1 MIPRNAS
8 ILAAMMLAAASS
20 HMIRAADGH
29 AAEDELALAAAQLT
43 ATAKPVL
50 IGEPSAGTVQANL
63 ADPADCVNNGS
74 WSSIINWTPHI
85 PVSAANLPDG
95 RLLTFASNQRTSFP
109 AGPEFTYAAT
119 WNPATGAF
127 QEFNNSSHDMFCGGI
142 TLMADGRVMVNGGRN
157 EVTST
162 SVFDWRTNSWTRV
175 QNMNGGRWYNT
186 SVSLP
191 NGNVF
196 TATGSGTGLSTTE
209 RWSSAGWS
217 VLTGISWSAVMAG
230 ESGYFTHW
238 HPFVSVAPDGRL
250 LHFGPTD
257 TMHWFDV
264 TGTGTF
270 ANANAAVPGSHY
282 PKEGCWVMYDEGKAL
297 VAGGSADT
305 TPNPGDNSI
314 GTSTKLAYTVNMTT
328 NPPTVSATG
337 SMAYARQ
344 FANTVVLPSGEVL
357 VMGGNSPG
365 QKFSDNGSIMPCE
378 IWNPKTGTWRTVA
391 SISVPRNY
399 HSVALLL
406 PDGRVWSAGGG
417 LGGGDHRDAQL
428 YSPPCFFTN
437 TGTLATRPVLNTAPA
452 KVGPGTAFSVTGT
465 SGLVKFSFI
474 RMAALTHSVN
484 TDQRYL
490 SLPFTETSPGNYQ
503 ITAHSNL
510 NVMNPGYWM
519 LFGINATG
527 AFSVAKIIQ
536 VDASSNIAVTH
547 PGDQTSTVGVAASL
561 QINATAPTG
570 TTLSYSASGLPTGL
584 SINDSTGLITGM
596 PNASGTFPS
605 RVTASGGG
613 QAVSQDFTW
622 TVLLANT
629 GSGKILREWWLN
641 IANSDLTSLTSNTA
655 YPNSPTGSD
664 QPTSFETPTNW
675 ADNLGQRVRG
685 YVYPPVSGQY
695 RFWIASD
702 DEGRLILSSNSNPA
716 NGSIIARVPTWT
728 NSREWTRFAE
738 QASAVITL
746 QAGQPYYIEALM
758 KEGGGGDNLAVAWQI
773 PGSSGPAVIAG
784 QYLSPWQNNRL
795 PVLTNPGNRAN
806 VIGNAVTLNLQASD
820 ADNDALTFSATGLPT
835 SLSINSATGVIS
847 GTPSATGSFNVT
859 ISVTDGR
866 SNPVPVSFVWTINPQ
881 VELNPV
887 AATPTS
893 AAGTALSYTGSSTGG
908 LNVLYKWS
916 WGDGSQDTPFSAS
929 PTASHTFAAPG
940 RYQITLTATDDT
952 GRITTFT
959 FYQAINA
966 PLTARRPTASSS
978 ILFEDRPTGTNDR
991 VWTVNQDNNSIS
1003 VFDVV
1008 TRTRVAEINVGT
1020 APRSLAQGPDGRV
1033 WVTNME
1039 SGTVSIVSGSTLT
1052 VVQTI
1057 SLARGARP
1065 YGIAFD
1071 PDGTDGWIACE
1082 GSGQLLRMNPT
1093 TGAQVAALVIGIDAR
1108 HVSVSADSARV
1119 FVTRFITPLL
1129 PGEQTATI
1137 TTSSAVGGEV
1147 FSVLTSNLTIEKK
1160 TILQHSDRADTITTG
1175 RGIPN
1180 YLGPAIVSPDGLT
1193 AWVPSKQDN
1202 IKRGKLRDGNELT
1215 HDQTIRSIAS
1225 HIALTSGVPAS
1236 ADDVNGRVDF
1246 DNAGIAVNGA
1256 FDSKGIYLFTALE
1269 GSREVGVVDVWN
1281 KKEISRFT
1289 SGRAPQGIAVSPD
1302 GRTIYVQN
1310 FMDRNITIHDV
1321 GGIMDGK
1328 VSVPTL
1334 VATLNCVT
1342 TERLSPNVLLGKKHF
1357 YDTADPRI
1365 AFQQY
1370 ISCAACHNDG
1380 GQDGRVWD
1388 FTGFGEGLRNTITL
1402 RGHGGT
1408 AHGPVHWTGNFDE
1421 IQDFENQIH
1430 SLPKGTGLIS
1440 GADPNPPLG
1449 APNAGRS
1456 NDLDSLALYVSSLTS
1471 SDASPYRNSDGSLTA
1486 SAESGKLV
1494 FANFSCAGCHGG
1506 NRFTDSAVN
1515 LLHDVG
1521 TAKTS
1526 SGQRLGASLTGFDSP
1541 SLRGLWNTGPFLHDG
1556 SAATIE
1562 ASISAHRNVPV
1573 PSAGSATMTNLVNYL
1588 LSIDDLEANPS
1599 PTRFPI
1605 TLTAPATT
1613 AGAFSIT
1620 GGTTLTFAT
1629 GLTVSEFIVTN
1640 GTASNLITFPNN
1652 ASFSVTITPTV
1663 PGVVTVKLPAGA
1675 MTFSTTATS
1684 LESNTTSTTY
1694 TPANRA
1700 PVVTTPANQ
1709 TTVRG
1714 AAASLQIAATDPDGN
1729 AMSYSATG
1737 LPTGLTIS
1745 PTTGLISGTVS
1756 LTAANTNNVSVTV
1769 SDGSLSTSV
1778 NFVWTTTA
1786 PNRAP
1791 TVVKPSDQT
1800 SIRGTAAT
1808 LQINASD
1815 ADGDAL
1821 LYTAT
1826 GLPLGLVINET
1837 TGLISGTV
1845 NVSAAATNNVG
1856 VTVSDGSLSVSTS
1869 FVWTTTAPP
1878 VTAVLASDSSVI
1890 TTPNF
1895 VVTLTLS
1902 ASASNVANGDLQATN
1917 CTVLGITGSSTSWT
1931 VTLRAGSAG
1940 AMSVR
1945 YVTTAVSSNTLSLT
1959 YDPPAAFSAKVNFQP
1974 PAAPV
1979 PSGYVADVGSLF
1991 GARNGLNYGWSV
2003 DHTSQGRDRNQVSD
2017 QRQDTLM
2024 LMKVAST
2031 WEIAVANGSYDVTL
2045 SVGDPA
2051 GSSLV
2056 SLSIEGSSVWSR
2068 QRFASGVFSVKTV
2081 RVVVSDGRLTL
2092 ANNAAN
2098 DNQTR
2103 LNYIDIKTVGAS
2115 LVTGR
2120 THGLTADYFAGVNF
2134 NTLRFT
2140 RVDACVDNRWQALAP
2155 DARLSA
2161 DRFSIRWHGCVVP
2174 RYSQPYTFITT
2185 SDDGVRLWVNDQ
2197 LIINNWNDH
2206 GETQNSGTIALTAG
2220 VPATIK
2226 MEFYE
2231 NGGDAVARLEWQS
2244 GSQTREIIPN
2254 ERLLIN
2260 ETNMNAAPYPVT
2272 FTEWQSS
2279 GRVTGS
2285 TFSSDSDADG
2295 VSDLLEYALGT
2306 VASTGV
2312 QTSEAF
2318 IMTRTDNG
2326 DVQVTCVRPR
2336 GLTDVEWMLESS
2348 NDLKVWANE
2357 AVIPV
2362 ITDLGN
2368 GTEQSVWTNPVRRIV
2383 RLRLTHSSGAVAL
2396 SSPASIQQLALNA
2409 GTQTVGVSVV
2419 RAPVFAGTI
2428 NSINGSNLI
2437 LNDDASLV
2445 AATDKD
2451 ARYYLEVRA
2460 GKYAGQRLDVQSF
2473 GENSLTLDLTVPHNT
2488 FAAVPSDLVGASIVI
2503 RPHLTLS
2510 AAFDPDRLQA
2520 GLTPAAADQVLFFEN
2535 GGYVTYW
2542 LFNGAGDESLRGW
2555 LRVGDGADTS
2565 RANPII
2571 APGTGVMLKVLSGS
2585 HTWGLG
2591 GQVRTNVFVQRLK
2604 AGHNLIASPWPTDQS
2619 PLSLGLT
2626 QPGVATGARN
2636 PDSADQ
2642 LQRWNGDIS
2651 GGVPSYSTFWLLDN
2665 GVSTRYWLAQA
2676 SGSIASV
2683 DASILMPAHRSL
2695 FYKAQAGTAART
2707 WTLPLP

>member
-8 ILAAMMLAAASS
+8 ILAALMLAAASS
-20 HMIRAADGH
+20 HKVRAADGH
-29 AAEDELALAAAQLT
+29 AADDELALAAAQLT
-43 ATAKPVL
+43 GTAKPVL
-50 IGEPSAGTVQANL
+50 IGAPSAGTVQANL
-63 ADPADCVNNGS
+63 ADPADCLNNGS
-74 WSSIINWTPHI
+74 WSAIINWTPHI

-95 RLLTFASNQRTSFP
+95 RILTFASNQRTSFP

-119 WNPATGAF
+119 WNPATGTF
-127 QEFNNSSHDMFCGGI
+127 QEFNNTSHDMFCGGI
-142 TLMADGRVMVNGGRN
+142 TLMTDGRVLVNGGRN
-157 EVTST
+157 EVAST
-162 SVFDWRTNSWTRV
+162 SVFDWRTNSWTRI

-186 SVSLP
+186 TVSMP

-209 RWSSAGWS
+209 RWSNAGWS
-217 VLTGISWSAVMAG
+217 VLTGISWPAVMAG
-230 ESGYFTHW
+230 ETGYFTHW
-238 HPFVSVAPDGRL
+238 HPFVSLAPDGRL

-257 TMHWFDV
+257 TMHWFNAA
-264 TGTGTF
+264 GTGSF
-270 ANANAAVPGSHY
+270 VSSNAAVPGVHY
-282 PKEGCWVMYDEGKAL
+282 PKEGCWVMYDEGKVL
-297 VAGGSADT
+297 VAGGGADT

-314 GTSTKLAYTVNMTT
+314 GTSTKLAYTVNMST
-328 NPPTVSATG
+328 NPPVVSGTG
-337 SMAYARQ
+337 SMSYARQ
-344 FANTVVLPSGEVL
+344 FANAVVLPSGEVL
-357 VMGGNSPG
+357 VIGGNSPG

-417 LGGGDHRDAQL
+417 LGGGDHQDAQL

-437 TGTLATRPVLNTAPA
+437 SGTLATRPVLNTAPA
-452 KVGPGTAFSVTGT
+452 KVGPGTTFTVTGT

-490 SLPFTETSPGNYQ
+490 SLPFTETSAGTYQ
-503 ITAHSNL
+503 VTAHSNL

-527 AFSVAKIIQ
+527 AFSVAKVIQ
-536 VDASSNIAVTH
+536 VDATSGIAVTQ
-547 PGDQTSTVGVAASL
+547 PGDQTSTAGVPASL

-570 TTLSYSASGLPTGL
+570 TTLTYSAIGLPTGL
-584 SINDSTGLITGM
+584 TINASSGLITGT
-596 PNASGTFPS
+596 PSTSGTFPS
-605 RVTASGGG
+605 RVTATGGG
-613 QAVSQDFTW
+613 QSISQDFTW

-629 GSGKILREWWLN
+629 GTGKILREWWLN
-641 IANSDLTSLTSNTA
+641 IANSDLNSLTANAA

-664 QPTSFETPTNW
+664 QLTSFETPTDW
-675 ADNLGQRVRG
+675 AENLGQRVRG
-685 YVYPPVSGQY
+685 YLYPPISGQY

-702 DEGRLILSSNSNPA
+702 DEGRLILSSNNNPA
-716 NGSIIARVPTWT
+716 NGSIVARVPTWT

-758 KEGGGGDNLAVAWQI
+758 KEGGGGDNLAVAWQT
-773 PGSSGPAVIAG
+773 PGSAGPAVIAG
-784 QYLSPWQNNRL
+784 QYLSPWQNNRT
-795 PVLTNPGNRAN
+795 PVLTNSGNRTN
-806 VIGNAVTLNLQASD
+806 VVGNAVSLNVQASD
-820 ADNDALTFSATGLPT
+820 ADNDALTFGATGLPT
-835 SLSINSATGVIS
+835 SLTINSTTGVIS
-847 GTPSATGSFNVT
+847 GTPSVAGAFNVT
-859 ISVTDGR
+859 LSVTDGR
-866 SNPVPVSFVWTINPQ
+866 STPVTASFIWTINPQ
-881 VELNPV
+881 VQLNPV
-887 AATPTS
+887 PANPPS
-893 AAGTALSYTGSSTGG
+893 GAGTALTYTGSSTGG

-916 WGDGSQDTPFSAS
+916 WGDGTVDTAFNSS
-929 PTASHTFAAPG
+929 PSASHTFAAPG

-966 PLTARRPTASSS
+966 PLTTRRPTASSS
-978 ILFEDRPTGTNDR
+978 IIFEDRATGTNDR
-991 VWTVNQDNNSIS
+991 VWTVNQDNNSVS

-1008 TRTRVAEINVGT
+1008 TRTRLAEINVGT

-1039 SGTVSIVSGSTLT
+1039 SGTVSIISGSTLA

-1057 SLARGARP
+1057 GLARGSRP
-1065 YGIAFD
+1065 FGIAFD

-1082 GSGQLLRMNPT
+1082 GTGQLLRMNPT
-1093 TGAQVAALVIGIDAR
+1093 TGVQVGALLIGLDAR
-1108 HVSVSADSARV
+1108 HVSVSADSSRV

-1137 TTSSAVGGEV
+1137 TTNSTVGGEV
-1147 FSVLTSNLTIEKK
+1147 FSVLTSNLTIEK

-1202 IKRGKLRDGNELT
+1202 IKRGRLRDGNELT

-1225 HIALTSGVPAS
+1225 RIALTNGAPAS
-1236 ADDVNGRVDF
+1236 ADDVTSRVDF
-1246 DNAGIAVNGA
+1246 DNAGIASNGA
-1256 FDSKGIYLFTALE
+1256 FDPKGIYLFTALE

-1281 KKEISRFT
+1281 KKEISRFS

-1310 FMDRNITIHDV
+1310 FMDRNITVHDV
-1321 GGIMDGK
+1321 GGIIDGQ
-1328 VSVPTL
+1328 VAVPAL
-1334 VATLNCVT
+1334 VATLNCIT

-1357 YDTADPRI
+1357 YDAADPRI

-1471 SDASPYRNSDGSLTA
+1471 SDASPSRNSDGSLTA

-1506 NRFTDSAVN
+1506 SRFTDSAVN
-1515 LLHDVG
+1515 LLHDIG
-1521 TAKTS
+1521 TTKPS
-1526 SGQRLGASLTGFDSP
+1526 SGQRLGAALTGLDTP
-1541 SLRGLWNTGPFLHDG
+1541 SLRGLWNTAPFLHDG

-1562 ASISAHRNVPV
+1562 ASIAAHRNVPV
-1573 PSAGSATMTNLVNYL
+1573 PAAGSASMTNLVNYL
-1588 LSIDDLEANPS
+1588 ISIDELEADPS

-1605 TLTAPATT
+1605 TLSAPATAT
-1613 AGAFSIT
+1613 GAFTID
-1620 GGTTLTFAT
+1620 GGTTLAFAA
-1629 GLTVSEFIVTN
+1629 GLLVSEFEVTN
-1640 GTASNLITFPNN
+1640 GTASNLVTLPQN
-1652 ASFSVTITPTV
+1652 AAFSVTITPTA
-1663 PGVVTVKLPAGA
+1663 PGVVTVRLPAGA

-1684 LESNTTSTTY
+1684 LASNTTSTAY
-1694 TPANRA
+1694 SLPNRA

-1709 TTVRG
+1709 STVRG
-1714 AAASLQIAATDPDGN
+1714 ATTSLQIAASDPDGN
-1729 AMSYSATG
+1729 ALTYSATG
-1737 LPTGLTIS
+1737 LPLGLSIGS
-1745 PTTGLISGTVS
+1745 STGLISGTLS
-1756 LTAANTNNVSVTV
+1756 LTAANSNDVSVTV
-1769 SDGSLSTSV
+1769 SDGTLSTLV

-1791 TVVKPSDQT
+1791 TVVKPVDQT
-1800 SIRGTAAT
+1800 SVRGTIT
-1808 LQINASD
+1808 SLQISAND
-1815 ADGDAL
+1815 ADGNAL
-1821 LYTAT
+1821 RYTAT
-1826 GLPLGLVINET
+1826 GLPLGLTINEN

-1845 NVSAAATNNVG
+1845 SLSASATNNIEVM
-1856 VTVSDGSLSVSTS
+1856 VSDAALSASTS
-1869 FVWTTTAPP
+1869 FVWNTTAPP
-1878 VTAVLASDSSVI
+1878 LTAVLASDASVI
-1890 TTPNF
+1890 TTQNF

-1902 ASASNVANGDLQATN
+1902 EAVANVANSELPTTN
-1917 CTVLGITGSSTSWT
+1917 CTVQGITGSGTTWT
-1931 VTLRAGSAG
+1931 VTMRAGNAG
-1940 AMSVR
+1940 VMSVR
-1945 YVTTAVSSNTLSLT
+1945 YVTASVSSNALSLS
-1959 YDPPAAFSAKVNFQP
+1959 YDPPAAFAAKVNFQP

-1979 PSGYVADVGSLF
+1979 PSGYVPDIGNLF
-1991 GARNGLNYGWSV
+1991 GARSGLNYGWSV
-2003 DHTSQGRDRNQVSD
+2003 DHISQGRDRNQVSD

-2024 LMKVAST
+2024 LMKLNAI
-2031 WEIAVANGSYDVTL
+2031 WEIEVPNGSYDVTL
-2045 SVGDPA
+2045 SVGDA
-2051 GSSLV
+2051 GGSSLV
-2056 SLSIEGSSVWSR
+2056 SLSVEGSSVWSR
-2068 QRFASGVFSVKTV
+2068 QRFAAGAFSVKTV
-2081 RVVVSDGRLTL
+2081 RIAVSDGRLTM
-2092 ANNAAN
+2092 ANSAASN
-2098 DNQTR
+2098 NQTR
-2103 LNYIDIKTVGAS
+2103 LNYIDIRTAGAPIAA
-2115 LVTGR
+2115 GK
-2120 THGLTADYFAGVNF
+2120 THGLTADYFAGVSF
-2134 NTLRFT
+2134 DTLRFT
-2140 RVDACVDNRWQALAP
+2140 RVDACVDNRWQSLSP

-2161 DRFSIRWHGCVVP
+2161 DRFSVRWRGCVVP

-2197 LIINNWNDH
+2197 MIINNWNDH
-2206 GETQNSGTIALTAG
+2206 GETQNTGSIQLSAG

-2260 ETNMNAAPYPVT
+2260 ETEKNTAPYPLT
-2272 FTEWQSS
+2272 FAEWQSS

-2285 TFSSDSDADG
+2285 TTTSDSDGDG
-2295 VSDLLEYALGT
+2295 ASDLFEYALGT
-2306 VASTGV
+2306 AASTGV
-2312 QTSEAF
+2312 QTSEALT
-2318 IMTRTDNG
+2318 ITLAANG
-2326 DVQVTCVRPR
+2326 DTEVSSSRPR
-2336 GLTDVEWMLESS
+2336 GLTDVEWVLESS
-2348 NDLKVWANE
+2348 NDLKDWTTE
-2357 AVIPV
+2357 SIMPV
-2362 ITDLGN
+2362 ITDLGD
-2368 GTEQSVWTNPVRRIV
+2368 GTERCVWLNPVRRIV
-2383 RLRLTHSSGAVAL
+2383 RLRVVHSSGAVAL
-2396 SSPASIQQLALNA
+2396 SSPASMQKLALNP

-2419 RAPVFAGTI
+2419 RAPVFSGTI
-2428 NSINGSNLI
+2428 SSINGSTLL
-2437 LNDDASLV
+2437 LNDDASLT
-2445 AATDKD
+2445 AAVDAD
-2451 ARYYLEVRA
+2451 ARYYLEIRA
-2460 GKYAGQRLDVQSF
+2460 GKYAGQRFDVKSVADS
-2473 GENSLTLDLTVPHNT
+2473 SLEVDLTAPYNT
-2488 FAAVPSDLVGASIVI
+2488 LAAIPSDLVGASIVV
-2503 RPHLTLS
+2503 RPHLMLS
-2510 AAFDPDRLQA
+2510 SAFDPDRLQA
-2520 GLTPAAADQVLFFEN
+2520 GLTPTAADQVLFFEN

-2542 LFNGAGDESLRGW
+2542 LFNGGGDESLRGW

-2565 RANPII
+2565 RANPIL
-2571 APGTGVMLKVLSGS
+2571 APGTGVMVKVLSGAR
-2585 HTWGLG
+2585 TWSMA
-2591 GQVRTNVFVQRLK
+2591 GQVRTNVFVQRLM

-2619 PLSLGLT
+2619 PQSLGLT
-2626 QPGVATGARN
+2626 QPGLAAGSRN
-2636 PDSADQ
+2636 PQTSDQ

-2665 GVSTRYWLAQA
+2665 QLSMRYWLALA
-2676 SGSIASV
+2676 SGSLASV
-2683 DASILMPAHRSL
+2683 DTSILMPAHRSL